1 MNNQNNSNLEAAIK
15 FQNMV
20 SKIDPTIFCMVFGVR
35 QARSMEIVETIAD
48 VATKVFDFPLTLYE
62 IAAIPF
68 KRARSKQRHRYY
80 NRRRVLLNCFWKL
93 TEFRFEE
100 ANSWTAADAAL
111 FLRTL
116 ETFDPTLS
124 RLFTKV
130 FNSLINNTELT
141 AFFLNSSRAQEKY
154 NHLSSSDAIQ
164 KFCVFDSLRAVV
176 KPSLSFSECKNKVL
190 NTYKLRHHY
199 LFPVEI
205 NQLCAHCRSDLSIGG
220 SGYGL

>member
-1 MNNQNNSNLEAAIK
+1 
-15 FQNMV
+15 MV